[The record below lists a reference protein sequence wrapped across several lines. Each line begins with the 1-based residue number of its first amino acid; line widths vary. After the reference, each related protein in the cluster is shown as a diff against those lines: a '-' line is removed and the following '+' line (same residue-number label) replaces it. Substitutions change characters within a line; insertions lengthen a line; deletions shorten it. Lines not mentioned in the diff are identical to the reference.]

1 MAWSIFSDGGGAGAA
16 LQWANELLTY
26 MNLPV
31 TPANV
36 QFIYDWEVAEGG
48 GGKFNPLNQG
58 PVPGQPQLTT
68 TGQQYGGGA
77 ADFASVEAGIQGAAA
92 YIQMGAYSGILNAL
106 KNGNDYGAAA
116 NALWSSSWAS
126 SHYGYGKNWPTTAAP
141 GTASAIV
148 GDSGAATGMAGS
160 AGSFGAAGGQAT
172 GGPPPISDINALDTY
187 VRQNFGSDAWLLDIP
202 EIKSILESAVAA
214 GDDAGQIQAKIMQ
227 TTWWKTTSQA
237 MQAFDALAANTPA
250 ELDFNSPGSQA
261 ARQLADVRA
270 AAAKAGV
277 TISDA
282 NAQQFALDMM
292 KYGWDANQ
300 LQAAVANTIWVK
312 AAPPAGAKPGDG
324 RSWVLNSDAG
334 AVINQLQAAQG
345 QYFMNYSPQVLQSWA
360 QNIAAGTQTIDQ
372 FTAQLKQDASLKWTG
387 MAPQISKGY
396 TPNQIVDNMRQ
407 EAAKTLEVDPSS
419 VNFVN
424 NPTYSKILDYVPP
437 GTKDGV
443 HRIMT
448 LSEMDQYLKATPQFA
463 GTQQARDQVGALAD
477 KMLTTFGQVAP

>member
-1 MAWSIFSDGGGAGAA
+1 
-16 LQWANELLTY
+16 
-26 MNLPV
+26 
-31 TPANV
+31 
-36 QFIYDWEVAEGG
+36 
-48 GGKFNPLNQG
+48 
-58 PVPGQPQLTT
+58 
-68 TGQQYGGGA
+68 
-77 ADFASVEAGIQGAAA
+77 
-92 YIQMGAYSGILNAL
+92 
-106 KNGNDYGAAA
+106 
-116 NALWSSSWAS
+116 
-126 SHYGYGKNWPTTAAP
+126 
-141 GTASAIV
+141 
-148 GDSGAATGMAGS
+148 
-160 AGSFGAAGGQAT
+160 
-172 GGPPPISDINALDTY
+172 
-187 VRQNFGSDAWLLDIP
+187 
-202 EIKSILESAVAA
+202 
-214 GDDAGQIQAKIMQ
+214 
-227 TTWWKTTSQA
+227 